1 MSYENERIEAE
12 ISELEDK
19 NAMLSLELDKR
30 NDLAYIEDYAIN
42 ELGMVKSTDVV
53 KQYVSL
59 SSGDNIVVTEENVE
73 STYFGTTLNSLK
85 NSVSKIFE

>member
-1 MSYENERIEAE
+1 
-12 ISELEDK
+12 
-19 NAMLSLELDKR
+19 
-30 NDLAYIEDYAIN
+30 
-42 ELGMVKSTDVV
+42 MVKSTDVV